1 MADLDPATAWPFP
14 SRFKPCEG
22 CDCPQDCKKWGCYY
36 EQEVFDREP
45 DDSMTEDERLDDPR
59 HGQAEFINR
68 DRSDY

>member
-14 SRFKPCEG
+14 SKFKLCDD
-22 CDCPQDCKKWGCYY
+22 CDCPHDCEKWGCYY
-36 EQEVFDREP
+36 EQEVFDREL

-68 DRSDY
+68 DRSGY